1 MVIFEFSYT
10 VIVFSCRKKFIIQ
23 RVKRKSWSSY
33 TVVFYKVLFLKSV
46 LYQLQTNFYREREVK
61 LESFLHGGRM
71 SQNEGGGRWQALIVT
86 GDSQTTSNE
95 QLERN
100 ATDYFNFN
108 QKNNTEISFFI
119 YFNVRSLY
127 LPFGQHQAFKK
138 KMMLLFLINKYSRSE
153 HQQQQQ

>member
-1 MVIFEFSYT
+1 
-10 VIVFSCRKKFIIQ
+10 
-23 RVKRKSWSSY
+23 
-33 TVVFYKVLFLKSV
+33 
-46 LYQLQTNFYREREVK
+46 
-61 LESFLHGGRM
+61 M

-127 LPFGQHQAFKK
+127 LPFG
-138 KMMLLFLINKYSRSE
+138 
-153 HQQQQQ
+153 